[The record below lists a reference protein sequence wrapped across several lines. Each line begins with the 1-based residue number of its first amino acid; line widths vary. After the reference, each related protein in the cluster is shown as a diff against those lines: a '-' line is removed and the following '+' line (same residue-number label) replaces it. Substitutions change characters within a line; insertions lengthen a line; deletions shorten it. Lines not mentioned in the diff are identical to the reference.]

1 MLSVYMHKVVQAS
14 EYHAIKIQRGPIEPN
29 PDWKE
34 PCPPR
39 AHVRREAYSKDFCTP
54 ASDAYLDV
62 WAFGGVHLEDLLIDA
77 PEVLLAML
85 HGPTMFLPFA
95 HRYLEGQQEARAL
108 ETLQVRGLVEYA
120 VRF

>member
-1 MLSVYMHKVVQAS
+1 MSALRLVDVRLTSDELISFIEEAFSLCENSLTREEARALLWLV
-14 EYHAIKIQRGPIEPN
+14 RG
-29 PDWKE
+29 
-34 PCPPR
+34 
-39 AHVRREAYSKDFCTP
+39 EAAP
-54 ASDAYLDV
+54 
-62 WAFGGVHLEDLLIDA
+62 EDLLIDA

-108 ETLQVRGLVEYA
+108 ETLQVRVCVEYA